1 MFAQGQLLGMQTDLL
16 NRLKVEV
23 NAWEKVAEKHPY
35 SVYNKHEL
43 SGSYAAARANDKF
56 TTSFGDGLPY
66 RVYSRNERANEIARH
81 ARSMEQPF
89 PLGYTGHI
97 PRTRQVIGQTYGR
110 ETRDAINGTGV
121 PTGARVSEVPRAAAG
136 CDIANLLLSGAARRL
151 TAAAIRTML
160 PQN

>member
-66 RVYSRNERANEIARH
+66 RVYSRNERAWRALKPSSVDELTRLLEAGGVDVCH
-81 ARSMEQPF
+81 SPLALQP
-89 PLGYTGHI
+89 
-97 PRTRQVIGQTYGR
+97 
-110 ETRDAINGTGV
+110 A
-121 PTGARVSEVPRAAAG
+121 PRAIRAVHAAHTAHGHTGGAG
-136 CDIANLLLSGAARRL
+136 CEDVC
-151 TAAAIRTML
+151 
-160 PQN
+160 

>member
-1 MFAQGQLLGMQTDLL
+1 MLSSHVHSL
-16 NRLKVEV
+16 R
-23 NAWEKVAEKHPY
+23 Y

-110 ETRDAINGTGV
+110 ETRDAINGTGDPTNGENAGLYKASTSQLANV
-121 PTGARVSEVPRAAAG
+121 PGSVALFLLIVP
-136 CDIANLLLSGAARRL
+136 
-151 TAAAIRTML
+151 
-160 PQN
+160 